1 MFITLTNANPLNK
14 GKKIT
19 LNADLIVSIWR
30 GEVARAT
37 DEDGNITER
46 EEVTLVFIPPHGT
59 WEVEETHEEVLAKL
73 DLS

>member
-1 MFITLTNANPLNK
+1 MMFITLTNASTQNK

-30 GEVARAT
+30 GEVVRAS

-46 EEVTLVFIPPHGT
+46 EEVTLIFIPPHGT
-59 WEVEETHEEVLAKL
+59 WEVEETHEEVLAQL
-73 DLS
+73 AA